1 MPYAVTRKN
10 TVSALLEYK
19 NGVTLFAEL
28 HRTLQNRFLIRH
40 FPKPCLFLLVKVISA
55 EEGTRIR
62 RQSEKLNSQGNRVKY
77 SRYGGLQR
85 LHLFRRG
92 KSNVIYFPQKNNGD
106 LF

>member
-28 HRTLQNRFLIRH
+28 HRTLSYQTLPKTMSFL
-40 FPKPCLFLLVKVISA
+40 FVMVISA

-85 LHLFRRG
+85 LPLFRRG